1 MTNTIQLKADAIPE
15 EAFSEI
21 IKELE
26 RQPLAI
32 NEYRI
37 KAGSGRSQT
46 FGIVNRR
53 NLPPDYSR
61 NNWCR
66 PYLYHLLLEFGK
78 QYVDLSFNSIT
89 VNQNYKAEPHRD
101 KNNVGESYLVAFGS
115 FSGGE
120 LEILEGDRTGVYNI
134 NRTPI
139 KDDFSKILH
148 SVKDFTG
155 KRYSLVYYNFSNKRL
170 SSLPPPSVKEESGKY
185 YFYRGDKK
193 ITRKEGLPHNLKGRK
208 KEKEII
214 VGIIK
219 ENKEV
224 VISFD

>member
-1 MTNTIQLKADAIPE
+1 MTNTIQLKE
-15 EAFSEI
+15 EAFSDI

-32 NEYRI
+32 NEYRL
-37 KAGSGRSQT
+37 KSGSGRSQA
-46 FGIVNRR
+46 FGLVNRR

-61 NNWCR
+61 NCWCR

-101 KNNVGESYLVAFGS
+101 KNNKGDSYLVAFGS

-155 KRYSLVYYNFSNKRL
+155 NRYSLVYYWFDNKRL
-170 SSLPPPSVKEESGKY
+170 PLDIPPASVKQEGDKY
-185 YFYRGDKK
+185 FFYRGDKK

-208 KEKEII
+208 VVKMT
-214 VGIIK
+214 GIIK
-219 ENKEV
+219 EMKEV

>member
-1 MTNTIQLKADAIPE
+1 MENTIPP
-15 EAFSEI
+15 EAFSGI

-32 NEYRI
+32 NEYRL
-37 KAGSGRSQT
+37 KSGSGRSQA

-61 NNWCR
+61 NCWCR

-78 QYVDLSFNSIT
+78 QYVDLSFNAIT

-101 KNNVGESYLVAFGS
+101 KNNVGESYLVAFGTYT
-115 FSGGE
+115 GGE
-120 LEILEGDRTGVYNI
+120 LEILEGERQGTYNI
-134 NRTPI
+134 NRVPI
-139 KDDFSKILH
+139 KDDFSKVLH

-155 KRYSLVYYNFSNKRL
+155 NRYSLVYYNFSNKRL
-170 SSLPPPSVKEESGKY
+170 PSLPPPSVKEEGGKY

-193 ITRKEGLPHNLKGRK
+193 ITRKEGLPHNLKGK
-208 KEKEII
+208 KKDKEII

>member
-15 EAFSEI
+15 SAFSEI

-32 NEYRI
+32 NEYRL
-37 KAGSGRSQT
+37 KSGSGRSQA

-61 NNWCR
+61 NCWCR

-78 QYVDLSFNSIT
+78 QYVDLSFNAIT
-89 VNQNYKAEPHRD
+89 VNQNYKAEPHKD
-101 KNNVGESYLVAFGS
+101 KNNVGDSYLVAFGDY
-115 FSGGE
+115 SGGE
-120 LEILEGDRTGVYNI
+120 LDILEGERQGSYNI

-139 KDDFSKILH
+139 KDDFSKVLH

-155 KRYSLVYYNFSNKRL
+155 NRYSLVYYNFCNKRL
-170 SSLPPPSVKEESGKY
+170 PTDLPLGTVKKEGSKY
-185 YFYRGDKK
+185 FFYRGDKK
-193 ITRKEGLPHNLKGRK
+193 VTRKEGLPHNLKGK
-208 KEKEII
+208 KKDKI

-219 ENKEV
+219 EMKEV